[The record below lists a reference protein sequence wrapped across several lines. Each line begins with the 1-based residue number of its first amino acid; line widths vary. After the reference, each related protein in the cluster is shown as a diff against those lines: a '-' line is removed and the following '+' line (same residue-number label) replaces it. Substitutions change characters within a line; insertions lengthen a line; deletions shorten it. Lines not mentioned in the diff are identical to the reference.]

1 MSDQTNGLR
10 FDVYERVHLP
20 EDVAAIDELEEIELI
35 PRIAVIDEGEQ
46 AILRGQLLLNGV
58 YRGQEEQDGLLVLEH
73 RIPVEISLPM
83 SRVSRLDDISIDID
97 NFDVDILSARTL
109 NITGVLSLK
118 GLLVESLDEEEN
130 NWSEEV
136 YTAVHERAD
145 EVQLHAQ
152 QFESSQYQP
161 HFSSYIVQEDE
172 EEISYD
178 RSSDEDEE
186 AEAEYAADHAYDSE
200 EDAEQEQEEEEEEER
215 PEEQLDEQWDN
226 IAASDSD
233 EEEWEQETVELAA
246 DDREEAA
253 ENWQTEEQAKWQAQ
267 WQAEQL
273 SYQASAAVLRDPENA
288 EQNEEIYEDSDLAEE
303 EEERP
308 QYTAVEQEAS
318 FEQLEDTAEE
328 TELSFAHNE
337 AVVPREEAAPE
348 KQSLQIAFNAKPVS
362 ESGEEQSGLGISS
375 LLQSSKRESAARK
388 AAVQS
393 DIEAVAEEQERTE
406 EQEEVEWKKMFLNK
420 SASDQ
425 SFKKIRLCIV
435 QREET
440 LEQIALRY
448 SLNPREILQHN
459 RLSEPSVSEGQI
471 IYIPS

>member
-1 MSDQTNGLR
+1 MSDQTDGLR

-46 AILRGQLLLNGV
+46 ALLRGQLLLNGV

-118 GLLVESLDEEEN
+118 GLLVESLGEEEN

-145 EVQLHAQ
+145 EEVIL
-152 QFESSQYQP
+152 
-161 HFSSYIVQEDE
+161 
-172 EEISYD
+172 YD

-186 AEAEYAADHAYDSE
+186 AEAEYASDNEYDNE
-200 EDAEQEQEEEEEEER
+200 EDAEQKQEEEVEER

-226 IAASDSD
+226 TAASDSG

-253 ENWQTEEQAKWQAQ
+253 ENWQTEEQAKWQSQ
-267 WQAEQL
+267 WQA
-273 SYQASAAVLRDPENA
+273 
-288 EQNEEIYEDSDLAEE
+288 E

-318 FEQLEDTAEE
+318 FEQLEDTAKE
-328 TELSFAHNE
+328 TELSFANNE
-337 AVVPREEAAPE
+337 AVVPRDEAAPE
-348 KQSLQIAFNAKPVS
+348 KQSLQIAFNAKHVS
-362 ESGEEQSGLGISS
+362 ESSEEQSGLGISS
-375 LLQSSKRESAARK
+375 LLHSSKREIAARK

-393 DIEAVAEEQERTE
+393 DIEAVDEEQERTE
-406 EQEEVEWKKMFLNK
+406 EQEDVEWKKIFLNK
-420 SASDQ
+420 GPSDQ
-425 SFKKIRLCIV
+425 VFKKIRLCIV

-471 IYIPS
+471 IYIP